1 MVISAPKDTD
11 PPRYSRISRFR
22 TEGKATIDGYSLTKR
37 LAPWIQTT
45 SFLRNTF
52 DVTSCKPL
60 VGRLHTNNA
69 VILATLMLI
78 RFDTY
83 ITICFTNGS

>member
-22 TEGKATIDGYSLTKR
+22 TEGKATMDGYSLTKR
-37 LAPWIQTT
+37 LATWIQTT
-45 SFLRNTF
+45 SFLKYTF
-52 DVTSCKPL
+52 NVTSCKPL

-69 VILATLMLI
+69 VISATSILI

-83 ITICFTNGS
+83 IAIHFANCS